1 MSVISAANERWIV
14 IIFISFRAFISILL
28 SIQLFYEG
36 ALDSQKK
43 ILTEAAMSMVKIM
56 TQAMSM
62 VKFSS

>member
-1 MSVISAANERWIV
+1 MSVISAANEKWIV
-14 IIFISFRAFISILL
+14 IIFISFRAFTSILL

-43 ILTEAAMSMVKIM
+43 ILTEAMSMVKTM
-56 TQAMSM
+56 TEAMSM